1 MRSGSPADLR
11 AVDPP
16 QALDLAID
24 LALGGVGAEVVARD
38 APQRVARAHGGLS
51 PPADRLIVDEDARP
65 AFELVAVRVASLAS
79 SACVGWP
86 PLPMT

>member
-1 MRSGSPADLR
+1 MPHSVSPAR
-11 AVDPP
+11 TV
-16 QALDLAID
+16 
-24 LALGGVGAEVVARD
+24 GV
-38 APQRVARAHGGLS
+38 S